1 MVRDVVRVIIR
12 EESGF
17 LSEPSEAY
25 AERLQVDRRSVSY
38 EYRPRSESER
48 NPGRKWTS
56 RTDSPAFALIFDEL
70 ASAAAVALREPREP
84 MCCDIGPTTL
94 SVTYDDRTR
103 ESKTFFGSMGSL
115 ADPLGLVRKA
125 IPPLEDM
132 PRMLDW

>member
-48 NPGRKWTS
+48 NPGRKWTY

-84 MCCDIGPTTL
+84 MCCYIGPTRSPGL
-94 SVTYDDRTR
+94 S
-103 ESKTFFGSMGSL
+103 E
-115 ADPLGLVRKA
+115 PLSSCLGTSA
-125 IPPLEDM
+125 TCAAASAFSA
-132 PRMLDW
+132 